1 MSVRFP
7 APRPRA
13 VIGLTLAA
21 LVLCS
26 LLPARDPAFA
36 QGMIEG
42 ARTIRAATPRTKSA
56 TATARSSRSA
66 VAPPFYT
73 GKPDVSAFRARAD
86 GELKQAQSA
95 IDRMLAVRGPRT
107 IENTV
112 AVYNEAM
119 MHGENVAYQSHLLE
133 AVHPDSSF
141 RSAAESISQVS
152 NKFLDD
158 LSLNRAVYD
167 ALVSVDA
174 SKADAGTRYF
184 MMRTLRDF
192 RRAGVDKDEATRK
205 QMAAIYEELVKTG
218 QDFDR
223 NIRTD
228 SRKIQVSASD
238 LDGLPEDFRKA
249 HAPGSDGKVTL
260 SIETPDYVPVVRY
273 AKSNDVRKSLMH
285 EAMNRAYPAN
295 IAVLDSLLV
304 KRYRVARMLGYD
316 TWADYITEDK
326 MIGTAKNAADFIT
339 RLNDTTLKR
348 AQEEYAV
355 YLKRKQEDDPSATQ
369 VNRWEVSYYGRL
381 IRKRD
386 FDFDPQEVRPYFPFD
401 QVRQGVLDVT
411 SKMFGVTYKKIA
423 NAPVWDASVD
433 AYEVYQG
440 PKLIGR
446 FYFDLHPRP
455 GKFNHAAKFTIRQGT
470 KGFQLP
476 EHALVCNFSGGKPGD
491 PGLMEHSE
499 VQTFFHEFGHLLHAI
514 FGGQGRWE
522 PVAGTATE
530 RDFVEAP
537 SQMLEE
543 WVWDPN
549 VLRTFAKHY
558 KTGEPIPVELVKKMR
573 RADAFG
579 RALQIATQGFYS
591 AVSLNIYNRPPSE
604 VVTDRVVADL
614 EPRFTPVPP
623 MPDSHMQ
630 TSFGH
635 LDGYSAVYY
644 TYMWSLVISKDM
656 FSAFNKSNLL
666 DPTVATRYR
675 DIVLAPGGTRPARDM
690 VHDFLGRDYDFRQF
704 DAWLGG
710 KE

>member
-1 MSVRFP
+1 MSQRSTV
-7 APRPRA
+7 ASSALA
-13 VIGLTLAA
+13 VLLSF
-21 LVLCS
+21 LVLAG
-26 LLPARDPAFA
+26 PASAADAVKA
-36 QGMIEG
+36 KAG
-42 ARTIRAATPRTKSA
+42 ARTPAAFFSDR
-56 TATARSSRSA
+56 
-66 VAPPFYT
+66 
-73 GKPDVSAFRARAD
+73 PDAQKFRASSEA
-86 GELKQAQSA
+86 ELKEAQRA
-95 IDRMLAVRGPRT
+95 IDRLLAVKGPRT
-107 IENTV
+107 IENTIV
-112 AVYNEAM
+112 VFNEAM
-119 MHGENVAYQSHLLE
+119 THGENVAYQSHLLE

-141 RSAAESISQVS
+141 RSSAEAISQTA

-167 ALVSVDA
+167 ALVSVDVFKSDPA
-174 SKADAGTRYF
+174 TRYF

-205 QMAAIYEELVKTG
+205 EMAAIYEDLVKTG
-218 QDFDR
+218 QDWDR

-228 SRKIQVSASD
+228 SRKIQVESAE
-238 LDGLPEDFRKA
+238 LEGMPEDYIKA
-249 HAPGSDGKVTL
+249 HAPGADGKVTL
-260 SIETPDYVPVVRY
+260 SIETPDYIPLIRY
-273 AKSNDVRKSLMH
+273 AKNGEVRRRLMH

-295 IAVLDSLLV
+295 IAVLDSLLA
-304 KRYRVARMLGYD
+304 KRYRVASILGYD

-339 RLNDTTLKR
+339 RLNDTTMKR
-348 AQEEYAV
+348 AQEEYAI
-355 YLKRKQEDDPSATQ
+355 YLKRKQEDDRSATQ
-369 VNRWEVSYYGRL
+369 VNRWETSYYGRL

-386 FDFDPQEVRPYFPFD
+386 FDYDPQEARPYFAFD
-401 QVRQGVLDVT
+401 RVKQGVLDVT
-411 SKMFGVTYKKIA
+411 TKMFGVTYKRLA
-423 NAPVWDASVD
+423 NAPVWDASVE
-433 AYEVYQG
+433 AYEVYEG

-455 GKFNHAAKFTIRQGT
+455 GKFNHAAKFTIRQGV
-470 KGFQLP
+470 KGVQIP
-476 EHALVCNFSGGKPGD
+476 EHALVCNFAGGRAGD
-491 PGLMEHSE
+491 PGLMEHSD

-543 WVWDPN
+543 WVWDPK
-549 VLRTFAKHY
+549 VLQTFAKHY

-579 RALQIATQGFYS
+579 RALSTATQAFYS

-604 VVTDRVVADL
+604 VVTDAIVADL

-656 FSAFNKSNLL
+656 FSAFDKTDLL
-666 DPTVATRYR
+666 SPTVATRYR
-675 DIVLAPGGTRPARDM
+675 NVVLAPGGTRPARDM

-704 DAWLGG
+704 DAWLAGQD
-710 KE
+710 